1 MSRPRD
7 MLRCTLRLA
16 GPRGGRHAA
25 GVKLST
31 RGEYGLRA
39 MLYLAMQQKGGDTL
53 LQASEISEA
62 QDIPSHYL
70 KQILSRLRAAGLVK
84 SSRGPQGGHGLARDP
99 TSISVG
105 EIINVLEGPL
115 TSVDAILDLPCHIH
129 VGPQHCV
136 IKEFLVEVKREVE
149 QLLHNRSLADLVRR
163 QETIVNEK
171 IVIQPRIMRPPTRS

>member
-1 MSRPRD
+1 M
-7 MLRCTLRLA
+7 
-16 GPRGGRHAA
+16 
-25 GVKLST
+25 KLST

-39 MLYLAMQQKGGDTL
+39 MLYLAMQQDGDVL

-84 SSRGPQGGHGLARDP
+84 SSRGPQGGHGLGRDP
-99 TSISVG
+99 AHISVG
-105 EIINVLEGPL
+105 EIIHVLEGPL
-115 TSVDAILDLPCHIH
+115 TSVDAILDLPCHIR

-149 QLLHNRSLADLVRR
+149 AILYGRSLADLARR
-163 QETIVNEK
+163 QGVLVEQK
-171 IVIQPRIMRPPTRS
+171 ILVQPRIMRPPSRN

>member
-1 MSRPRD
+1 M
-7 MLRCTLRLA
+7 
-16 GPRGGRHAA
+16 
-25 GVKLST
+25 KIST

-39 MLYLAMQQKGGDTL
+39 MLYLAMQQKHGDDL

-84 SSRGPQGGHGLARDP
+84 SSRGPQGGHGLGRDP
-99 TSISVG
+99 ATISVG
-105 EIINVLEGPL
+105 EIITVLEGPL
-115 TSVDAILDLPCHIH
+115 TSVDAILDLPCHIR

-149 QLLHNRSLADLVRR
+149 AILHNRSLADLASR
-163 QETIVNEK
+163 QKVLVDDKIIV
-171 IVIQPRIMRPPTRS
+171 QPRIMRPPQRS

>member
-1 MSRPRD
+1 M
-7 MLRCTLRLA
+7 
-16 GPRGGRHAA
+16 
-25 GVKLST
+25 KLST

-39 MLYLAMQQKGGDTL
+39 MLYLAMQQDGDAL

-84 SSRGPQGGHGLARDP
+84 SSRGPQGGHGLGRDP
-99 TSISVG
+99 ATISVG
-105 EIINVLEGPL
+105 EIIHVLEGPL
-115 TSVDAILDLPCHIH
+115 TSVDAILDLPCHIK

-149 QLLHNRSLADLVRR
+149 ALLYGRSLADLAKR
-163 QETIVNEK
+163 QNVLVDQK
-171 IVIQPRIMRPPTRS
+171 ILVQPRIMRPPSRS

>member
-1 MSRPRD
+1 M
-7 MLRCTLRLA
+7 
-16 GPRGGRHAA
+16 
-25 GVKLST
+25 KLST

-39 MLYLAMQQKGGDTL
+39 MLYLAMQQDGDVL
-53 LQASEISEA
+53 LQASEISAA

-70 KQILSRLRAAGLVK
+70 KQILARLRAAGLVK

-99 TSISVG
+99 ASISVG

-115 TSVDAILDLPCHIH
+115 TSVDAILDLPCHIS

-149 QLLHNRSLADLVRR
+149 QLLRGRTLADLAAR
-163 QETIVNEK
+163 QSLLVEHK
-171 IVIQPRIMRPPTRS
+171 ILVQPRIMRPPARS

>member
-1 MSRPRD
+1 M
-7 MLRCTLRLA
+7 
-16 GPRGGRHAA
+16 
-25 GVKLST
+25 KLST

-39 MLYLAMQQKGGDTL
+39 MLYLAMQQDGDVL

-84 SSRGPQGGHGLARDP
+84 SSRGPQGGHGLGREPA
-99 TSISVG
+99 TISVG
-105 EIINVLEGPL
+105 EIITVLEGPL
-115 TSVDAILDLPCHIH
+115 TSVDAILDLPCHIR

-149 QLLHNRSLADLVRR
+149 IRAFYQFVEDDTVVDSLHFGQLAGAG
-163 QETIVNEK
+163 IV
-171 IVIQPRIMRPPTRS
+171 

>member
-1 MSRPRD
+1 M
-7 MLRCTLRLA
+7 
-16 GPRGGRHAA
+16 
-25 GVKLST
+25 KLST

-39 MLYLAMQQKGGDTL
+39 MLYLAMQQDGDAL

-84 SSRGPQGGHGLARDP
+84 SSRGPQGGHGLGRDP
-99 TSISVG
+99 AAISVG
-105 EIINVLEGPL
+105 EIIHVLEGPL
-115 TSVDAILDLPCHIH
+115 TSVDAILDLPCHIK

-149 QLLHNRSLADLVRR
+149 SLLYGRSLADLAKR
-163 QETIVNEK
+163 QTVLVEQK
-171 IVIQPRIMRPPTRS
+171 IVVQPRIMRPPSRS